1 MISLT
6 KVYNMDALQFLAGL
20 ESESVDMVLTD
31 PPYCNGGI
39 KGSSRRRPTSEK
51 IQQSGTKD
59 LKPDFV
65 GDTRDQR
72 SFEKW
77 LRLWMTECW
86 RVCKDGSYMAC
97 FMDWRNLACVID
109 SLQVVGFAYRGL
121 FCWVKPNGRPQRN
134 AFKNDV
140 EFVVWGT
147 KGQPKPGPG
156 GDRYCPGHYVGHPM
170 TVKDRIHGTEKP
182 VELLERLLTF
192 VPEGGLVIDPFA
204 GSGSTG
210 EACHNLGLDFK
221 GCELVEEYARLA
233 TERLEAL

>member
-1 MISLT
+1 MNNL
-6 KVYNMDALQFLAGL
+6 KMYNMEAMQFLQGL
-20 ESESVDMVLTD
+20 ESESVDAVLTD

-51 IQQSGTKD
+51 TQQTGTVGK
-59 LKPDFV
+59 KPDFV

-72 SFEKW
+72 SFERW

-86 RVCKDGSYMAC
+86 RVCRDGAYMMC

-109 SLQVVGFAYRGL
+109 SLQVAGFTYCGL

-147 KGQPKPGPG
+147 KGRPKPGPE
-156 GDRYCPGHYVGHPM
+156 GDRYSPGYILQQPM
-170 TVKDRIHGTEKP
+170 ATSKRIHGTEKP
-182 VELLERLLTF
+182 VEVLERLLTF
-192 VPEGGLVIDPFA
+192 VPEGGLVVDPFA
-204 GSGSTG
+204 GSGAVG
-210 EACHNLGLDFK
+210 EACHDLGLDFK
-221 GCELVEEYARLA
+221 GCELVEEYARIA